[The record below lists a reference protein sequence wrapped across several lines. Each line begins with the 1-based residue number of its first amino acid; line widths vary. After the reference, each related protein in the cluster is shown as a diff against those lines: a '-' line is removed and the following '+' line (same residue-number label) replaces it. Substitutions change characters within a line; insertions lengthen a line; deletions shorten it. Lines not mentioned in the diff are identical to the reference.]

1 MRRTTHAL
9 ILKTF
14 LSGTHRV
21 RTAVRTWCLIVWTT
35 AMNNSELRECFDRI
49 KPVMAGLKEKMIF
62 GDAVPGMLRNAMKRL
77 SDMLTVAGDTGDIK
91 TENELVSL
99 MAELLDTAIHTMY
112 F

>member
-1 MRRTTHAL
+1 
-9 ILKTF
+9 
-14 LSGTHRV
+14 
-21 RTAVRTWCLIVWTT
+21 
-35 AMNNSELRECFDRI
+35 
-49 KPVMAGLKEKMIF
+49 MIF